1 MADTAEIKKALE
13 STETKATVLH
23 AILLQQYG
31 TEFYDWDLTT
41 IALEVQSDF
50 KAELSTESADRIA
63 ALQIVMTTSAFF
75 DRLDAFMAVCG
86 SLTDGEPLFNV
97 FAPIETEEIAWTIAE
112 VALNR
117 EMLPF
122 SYAIKQ
128 YLKLQLQNDG
138 YTIDFPDLFDAVLEA
153 DTKAEAQEIRKE
165 VRVADE
171 NPNTSVLNTLID
183 EELGDMVAQFDRIP
197 SLKGVDNL
205 LRSSDSRTLVESL

>member
-50 KAELSTESADRIA
+50 KADLSTESADRIA

-86 SLTDGEPLFNV
+86 SLTSGEPLFNV
-97 FAPIETEEIAWTIAE
+97 FAPIETEEIAWAIAE

-122 SYAIKQ
+122 SYAVKQ

-205 LRSSDSRTLVESL
+205 LRSSNSRTLVESL